1 MQPSRASVR
10 ALRPPAAPA
19 IPWSK
24 LQAAA
29 ACQDAGASSRQ
40 RTCASDTPI
49 TLGHRLA
56 PPVPIQFPA
65 SRDLSMGTLHPR
77 HALLRSLAVEKL
89 SGSGAQGRAFLKLLY
104 VARFLAP
111 RRLLRHI
118 RPITRSRNELGPKAP
133 YSPRSCPRGS
143 PHPDPRT
150 FAFATGRRPV
160 GRPRAAG
167 LPQPCQTEA
176 PPPSPIPGEHR
187 FPARAV
193 TASMRQAKREGI
205 EMKKFPATA
214 PPARGAK
221 PVRKRKRSTCR
232 VLWGEATQVCLAR
245 LQL

>member
-1 MQPSRASVR
+1 
-10 ALRPPAAPA
+10 
-19 IPWSK
+19 
-24 LQAAA
+24 
-29 ACQDAGASSRQ
+29 
-40 RTCASDTPI
+40 
-49 TLGHRLA
+49 
-56 PPVPIQFPA
+56 
-65 SRDLSMGTLHPR
+65 MGTLHPR

-176 PPPSPIPGEHR
+176 PPPSPIPGAHR

-205 EMKKFPATA
+205 DWNRICRQQELGRRQADGGAGCKRRSARATRMREVRNA
-214 PPARGAK
+214 ATK
-221 PVRKRKRSTCR
+221 PMLMRSTMVGAGAEFR
-232 VLWGEATQVCLAR
+232 KKLR
-245 LQL
+245 